1 MNELIVWFA
10 ALFCIA
16 IMVLWILSV
25 SKAVENAR
33 IEEMVEDFWNKSN
46 FELLQLKE
54 LLVKGKFN
62 LSDYE
67 VGEVIQAINITL
79 KEKQR

>member
-10 ALFCIA
+10 VLFCIA